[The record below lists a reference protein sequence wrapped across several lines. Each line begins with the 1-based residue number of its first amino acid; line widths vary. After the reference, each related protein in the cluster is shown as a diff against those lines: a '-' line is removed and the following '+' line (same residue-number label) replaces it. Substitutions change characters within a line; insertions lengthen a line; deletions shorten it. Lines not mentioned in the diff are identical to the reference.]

1 MNMEWSDAL
10 QIICLISKGNLS
22 VTTRRQRQVAELLH
36 EEISLIIQRRVQD
49 PRLGFVTVTGVEV
62 SPDLRA
68 ASVYVSILG
77 NDDDVK
83 QALAGLENAVSFF
96 RRELGASLA
105 LRYIPELNFRLDDS
119 LERGLTIDRLLDSL
133 SDDTPAAEG
142 DV

>member
-1 MNMEWSDAL
+1 M
-10 QIICLISKGNLS
+10 
-22 VTTRRQRQVAELLH
+22 TTRRQRQVAELLH

-96 RRELGASLA
+96 RRELGPSLN

-119 LERGLTIDRLLDSL
+119 LERGLSIDRLLDSL

-142 DV
+142 DF